1 MGFWS
6 KLTGVGKISIA
17 LAIAVPIVFLIY
29 KLAPGIKVDDSKTVN
44 KIIVNGDDVN
54 NQMDTDALPLPSDS
68 PSSDVSNKPLV
79 RISGYA
85 WNAQSGIIVANGGKR
100 TTQGSL
106 MEKNGVNLEI
116 LREDMLTELRNK
128 QFKFIE
134 EFDKG
139 NANPTEGVMGLMIM
153 GDGAP
158 YYISSAQQALND
170 KYGNKYHL
178 QIVGSLGLS
187 YGEDKLIGPISWK
200 KDPKTMKGSLIS
212 AVIGDGDWVVAVN
225 YASANGLK
233 INPDPTTFDED
244 AVNFVP
250 AENDDYVEASKA
262 LIKSQNEGFEIELKE
277 VKNGKLTGKKI
288 SKKIDGCATWT
299 PGDKMVFDALSGFTD
314 IISTKEFNNQ
324 MSTVLIVV
332 KEWADKNTETITNIL
347 KSSYT
352 ASNQMKQSD
361 EWRKKAS
368 ECVAKTFNLETPEY
382 WYKMFVGQK
391 ASKNGIEYNMG
402 GSRVFNYADAM
413 QYYGITDGLNRYKSV
428 YDQVSSYLAT
438 LNPAGFNQSVKRI
451 IPYEEAVNLFFL
463 KNINDIE
470 SGTATKS
477 DYSKNATQQIASG
490 EWKIN
495 FNTGS
500 SEILSSSNETLLE
513 IYNLLV
519 QAEDSKLELEGHTDN
534 KGNEQANLTLSEA
547 RANAVKKYLVK
558 KGINTIRFQSVG
570 GKGQSEP
577 VASND
582 NESGRAQNRRVVIKL
597 LK

>member
-1 MGFWS
+1 MSFWN
-6 KLTGVGKISIA
+6 KLTGVGKIAVA
-17 LAIAVPIVFLIY
+17 LAVAAPIVFAIY
-29 KLAPGIKVDDSKTVN
+29 KFAPGIKVDDSKNV
-44 KIIVNGDDVN
+44 KQIVVNGNDVN
-54 NQMDTDALPLPSDS
+54 NQTEGEELPLPTADL
-68 PSSDVSNKPLV
+68 SNEVNSKPLV
-79 RISGYA
+79 RIAGYA
-85 WNAQSGIIVANGGKR
+85 WNAQSGIIVANGGAK
-100 TTQGSL
+100 TTKGSL
-106 MEKNGVNLEI
+106 MEKNGINLEI
-116 LREDMLTELRNK
+116 IRQDWLTELRNM
-128 QFKFIE
+128 QMKFVE
-134 EFDKG
+134 EIDKG

-178 QIVGSLGLS
+178 QIVGSVGLS
-187 YGEDKLIGPISWK
+187 FGEDKLIGPISWK
-200 KDPKTMKGSLIS
+200 KDPKTMKGALIS

-233 INPDPTTFDED
+233 INPDPTTYDED
-244 AVNFVP
+244 AVNFVA

-262 LIKSQNEGFEIELKE
+262 LIKSQIENFSIELKE
-277 VKNGKLTGKKI
+277 VKGGKLTGKKV
-288 SKKIDGCATWT
+288 SRKIDGCATWT

-332 KEWADKNTETITNIL
+332 KEWADKNQTTVSSIL
-347 KSSYT
+347 KSSFT
-352 ASNQMKQSD
+352 ASNQMKLSD
-361 EWRKKAS
+361 AWRKKAS
-368 ECVAKTFNLETPEY
+368 ECVAKTFNLETADY
-382 WYKMFVGQK
+382 WYKMFAGQK

-413 QYYGITDGLNRYKSV
+413 QYYGITDGVNRYKSV
-428 YDQVSSYLAT
+428 YDQVSSYLSE

-451 IPYEEAVNLFFL
+451 IPYEEAVNLFYL

-477 DYSKNATQQIASG
+477 DYTKTATQQIASG

-495 FNTGS
+495 FKTGS
-500 SEILSSSNETLLE
+500 AEINTNSNATLQE

-547 RANAVKKYLVK
+547 RANAVKKYLIK
-558 KGINTIRFQSVG
+558 KGINASRFQSVS
-570 GKGQSEP
+570 GKGQGDP

-582 NESGRAQNRRVVIKL
+582 TEEGRSQNRRVVIEL

>member
-1 MGFWS
+1 MSFWN

-17 LAIAVPIVFLIY
+17 LLVAAPVVFAVY
-29 KLAPGIKVDDSKTVN
+29 KLAPGIKVDDSKSVKQLNVN
-44 KIIVNGDDVN
+44 TTDVN
-54 NQMDTDALPLPSDS
+54 NQTTAEEIPLPTADA
-68 PSSDVSNKPLV
+68 SSEVASKPLV

-85 WNAQSGIIVANGGKR
+85 WNAQSGIIAANGGPR
-100 TTQGSL
+100 TTKGSI

-116 LREDMLTELRNK
+116 LREDWLTELRNK
-128 QFKFIE
+128 QMKFIE

-158 YYISSAQQALND
+158 YYISSAQQALKD
-170 KYGNKYHL
+170 KYGDKYHL
-178 QIVGSLGLS
+178 QIVGSIGLS

-200 KDPKTMKGSLIS
+200 KDPKSMKGALVS

-233 INPDPTTFDED
+233 INPDPSTYDPE
-244 AVNFVP
+244 AVNFLA
-250 AENDDYVEASKA
+250 AENDDYIEASKV
-262 LIKSQNEGFEIELKE
+262 LIKSQLENYSIELKE
-277 VKNGKLTGKKI
+277 VKDGKLTGKKI
-288 SKKIDGCATWT
+288 SKKVDGCATWT
-299 PGDKMVFDALSGFTD
+299 PGDKMVFDALTGFTD
-314 IISTKEFNNQ
+314 IVSTKEFNNQ

-332 KEWADKNTETITNIL
+332 KEWADKNQEVITNIM
-347 KSSYT
+347 KSSFV
-352 ASNQMKQSD
+352 ASNQIKQFED
-361 EWRKKAS
+361 WKKKAA
-368 ECVAKTFNLETPEY
+368 ECVAKTFNLENADY
-382 WYKMFVGQK
+382 WYKMFIGQK
-391 ASKNGIEYNMG
+391 AIKNGIEYNMG

-413 QYYGITDGLNRYKSV
+413 QYYGITDGVNRYKAV
-428 YDQVSSYLAT
+428 YDQVSNYLAE

-451 IPYEEAVNLFFL
+451 VPYEEAVNLFYL

-477 DYSKNATQQIASG
+477 DYSKVATTQIASG

-495 FNTGS
+495 FKTGS
-500 SEILSSSNETLLE
+500 AEINNSSDATLKE

-519 QAEDSKLELEGHTDN
+519 QAEDSKMELEGHTDN
-534 KGNEQANLTLSEA
+534 KGNESANLTLSES
-547 RANAVKKYLVK
+547 RANAVKSYLIK
-558 KGINTIRFQSVG
+558 KGISSNRFQSVS

-577 VASND
+577 VAGND
-582 NESGRAQNRRVVIKL
+582 TEEGRAQNRRVVIKI